1 MITLKCIK
9 PIKDSSVNRNRL
21 LNEVFEVTQER
32 VKEMQDVLKNDF
44 QKYFEV
50 KKIKK
55 QVNTKPKTV
64 KRKKEE

>member
-21 LNEVFEVTQER
+21 LNEIFEVTPER

-64 KRKKEE
+64 KRKKGE

>member
-21 LNEVFEVTQER
+21 LNEIFEVTHER

-50 KKIKK
+50 KKIEK
-55 QVNTKPKTV
+55 QKSEKPKTI
-64 KRKKEE
+64 KRKKGE

>member
-21 LNEVFEVTQER
+21 LNEVFEVTPER

-64 KRKKEE
+64 KRKKGE

>member
-9 PIKDSSVNRNRL
+9 QIKDSSVNRNRL
-21 LNEVFEVTQER
+21 LNEIFEVTPER

-64 KRKKEE
+64 KRKKGE

>member
-64 KRKKEE
+64 KRKKGE

>member
-9 PIKDSSVNRNRL
+9 PIKDSSVNRNRH
-21 LNEVFEVTQER
+21 LNEIFEVTHER

-50 KKIKK
+50 KKIEK
-55 QVNTKPKTV
+55 QKSEKPKTI
-64 KRKKEE
+64 KRKKGE

>member
-21 LNEVFEVTQER
+21 LNEIFEVTQER

-64 KRKKEE
+64 KRKKGE